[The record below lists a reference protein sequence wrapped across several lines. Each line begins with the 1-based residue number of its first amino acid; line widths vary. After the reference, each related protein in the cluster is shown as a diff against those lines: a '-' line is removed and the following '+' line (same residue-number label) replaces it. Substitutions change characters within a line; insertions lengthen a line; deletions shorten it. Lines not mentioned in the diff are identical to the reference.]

1 LARNPDAARSILV
14 AQALQR
20 ACRFEA
26 NGGGMRRRVPQLGFY
41 TRFVFRRIDRV
52 AGEVNAFLIA
62 MALGLGVLD
71 LAYAIDRLLTALP
84 AR

>member
-1 LARNPDAARSILV
+1 
-14 AQALQR
+14 
-20 ACRFEA
+20 
-26 NGGGMRRRVPQLGFY
+26 MRRRVPQLGFY